1 MQGKSKSEGDVM
13 SAIIIKDPRKDLI
26 DMNEENMLN
35 SRIVILDVL
44 TSTGYRYFA
53 IAHKIAE
60 NKFGWQ
66 GGIFNVEI
74 EMGPSMGLWFIS
86 GNSIM
91 DIIMKAHDQYKNRQD
106 YPEVNVY
113 ILENWGQIKKML
125 DGTLGDNQ

>member
-1 MQGKSKSEGDVM
+1 M

-26 DMNEENMLN
+26 DMNEEDMLN

-44 TSTGYRYFA
+44 TSKGFRYFA
-53 IAHKIAE
+53 IARKTEE
-60 NKFGWQ
+60 NKFEWQ
-66 GGIFNVEI
+66 GGIFNVEVEI
-74 EMGPSMGLWFIS
+74 GPSIYHWFIS

-91 DIIMKAHDQYKNRQD
+91 DIIIKAFFQYKNHFD
-106 YPEVNVY
+106 YPEVSVY